1 MYQVCFLVKM
11 CPMGRGLPL
20 CFAALQAL
28 EEKERRDADAAEE
41 AERSPYSSKRPLPA
55 DVVV

>member
-1 MYQVCFLVKM
+1 M